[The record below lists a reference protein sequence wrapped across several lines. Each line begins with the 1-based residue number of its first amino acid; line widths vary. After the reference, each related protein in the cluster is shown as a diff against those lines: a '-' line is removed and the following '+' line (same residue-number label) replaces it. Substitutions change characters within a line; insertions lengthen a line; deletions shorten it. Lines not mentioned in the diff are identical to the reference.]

1 MARNRALENENI
13 KKLYEN
19 LGLESLYEKQYPDTK
34 YCIFISH
41 KHEDKKAAEV
51 IADFI
56 MNKANIDVY
65 LDNRDNGLQQAVKE
79 GNDKK
84 IVECIE
90 RGIARSTHILC
101 LVSDY
106 TKNSWWVPYEIG
118 YSKKAKVSIN
128 SLILKNTN
136 DIPSF
141 LKIEKIYP
149 GFKSLYSFL
158 KEISTKLEKDFYEID
173 CFIKYRIEEYLE
185 WYK

>member
-1 MARNRALENENI
+1 MARNRALDNEDI
-13 KKLYEN
+13 KKF
-19 LGLESLYEKQYPDTK
+19 GLESQFSRDTE

-56 MNKANIDVY
+56 IKKANIDVY

-84 IVECIE
+84 IVEYIE
-90 RGIARSTHILC
+90 KGISSSTHILC

-141 LKIEKIYP
+141 LKVENVYL
-149 GFKSLYSFL
+149 GFKSLYDFL
-158 KEISTKLEKDFYEID
+158 KNISTSLEKNFYGID
-173 CFIKYRIEEYLE
+173 YSTKYGLESYLE
-185 WYK
+185 WNK